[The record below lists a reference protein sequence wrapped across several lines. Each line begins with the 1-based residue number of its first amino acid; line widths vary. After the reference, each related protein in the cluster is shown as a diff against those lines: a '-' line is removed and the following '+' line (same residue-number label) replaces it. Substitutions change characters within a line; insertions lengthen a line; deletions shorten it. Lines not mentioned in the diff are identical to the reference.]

1 MQYIQQLKDAEAS
14 NIEKWT
20 LEKLLSDQA
29 MAEVRHELE
38 GYKGHVDVI
47 EVENEELRD
56 ENDKLREALLEGG
69 RAKVGE
75 GGTMEVER
83 KRTAEQDGE
92 RGEKRARVG

>member
-1 MQYIQQLKDAEAS
+1 
-14 NIEKWT
+14 
-20 LEKLLSDQA
+20 
-29 MAEVRHELE
+29 MAEVRQELV
-38 GYKGHVDVI
+38 GYRGHVDII

-83 KRTAEQDGE
+83 KRVAEDGE
-92 RGEKRARVG
+92 EDRGEKRARVG